1 MSRKLDEEKVTSL
14 TEKSVSYIMQLE
26 ELAGLDTEKE
36 MQELSDHIQ
45 EVQQEIKELIEEKIA
60 IVRQMAEYQQENAN
74 CRVLLDQYESLIS
87 SIKPTCRDL
96 ILFQRV
102 SRP

>member
-26 ELAGLDTEKE
+26 ELAGLGTEKE

-45 EVQQEIKELIEEKIA
+45 EVQQEIRKN
-60 IVRQMAEYQQENAN
+60 RY
-74 CRVLLDQYESLIS
+74 RS
-87 SIKPTCRDL
+87 SDG
-96 ILFQRV
+96 
-102 SRP
+102 